1 VTQRRHHHPKPDDE
15 EISKY
20 LESKSIKDFD
30 ECQAVLVELAETIFY
45 TFQNEEPKIF
55 AYGRLLNYL
64 TDGVER
70 ETLTRI
76 CAAALWKLY
85 GQNNAEIK
93 VIPQKARLKRNR
105 KGK

>member
-1 VTQRRHHHPKPDDE
+1 VRHHQHPSPNDE
-15 EISKY
+15 EISKH
-20 LESKSIKDFD
+20 LESKSLKDLE

-64 TDGVER
+64 TDGVGR
-70 ETLTRI
+70 ETLIRI

-85 GQNNAEIK
+85 GQGNAEIRA
-93 VIPQKARLKRNR
+93 IPQKARLKRNR